1 MANGNPQPSPSK
13 AAPQPAAVQAKPF
26 QGNIAGHTSPFK
38 AVCDQVCTTFSAR
51 ITYAAG
57 RGNEWGKHW
66 SLIVIFRKQIA
77 CSSMRNNWCNQA
89 LVSPAQPLITSEQL
103 VSQANNVQQPT
114 YLGCFLHAPAIASSV
129 QQPSVLSMAGHNQT
143 PLVLRT

>member
-1 MANGNPQPSPSK
+1 M
-13 AAPQPAAVQAKPF
+13 
-26 QGNIAGHTSPFK
+26 
-38 AVCDQVCTTFSAR
+38 CDQVCTTFSAR

-66 SLIVIFRKQIA
+66 SLIVIFKKQIA

-129 QQPSVLSMAGHNQT
+129 QQPSVLNMAGHNQIT
-143 PLVLRT
+143 VSTSYLKMDEFKLITLSNTLCEYVAGNTNNVISAR